1 MPWDLALGTSFFMF
15 MLRLCSFLALFAGSP
30 LEGWPAG
37 TRLLARAMPGQCLSM
52 GVSCT
57 LMVPPRL
64 CPSAY
69 IAFVAMM
76 QAITSGSHIF
86 LIPERTC
93 LSCSHMLDFQQQL
106 HGVASAPAGSRTGA
120 RLLFRSTS
128 VVAHVLGMFNS
139 CLHNFIFSAGYFY
152 YKAFWN
158 GECFSAEPVT
168 MKCCFRK
175 SDLYLGTSVF
185 KH

>member
-1 MPWDLALGTSFFMF
+1 MPWDLALGTSFLMF

-37 TRLLARAMPGQCLSM
+37 TRLLARAMAT
-52 GVSCT
+52 SCT

-69 IAFVAMM
+69 TAFVAMM

-93 LSCSHMLDFQQQL
+93 LSCSRMLDFQQQL
-106 HGVASAPAGSRTGA
+106 HGRAC
-120 RLLFRSTS
+120 LLFRSTS
-128 VVAHVLGMFNS
+128 VVKHVLGMFNS

-175 SDLYLGTSVF
+175 SDLYLGTLVF